1 MNQGCPWLHHEYWLE
16 GIAALRLDAVSAEY
30 SSRRR
35 QGRSLRTSWCCESRR
50 ARQTRAIRP
59 VPDPVRR
66 SEAMT
71 GLQLVSGKSPSRYY
85 VTRVKGENPCCRQRI
100 LLKIRAFQS
109 IGSSRQLAEELL

>member
-1 MNQGCPWLHHEYWLE
+1 
-16 GIAALRLDAVSAEY
+16 
-30 SSRRR
+30 
-35 QGRSLRTSWCCESRR
+35 
-50 ARQTRAIRP
+50 
-59 VPDPVRR
+59 
-66 SEAMT
+66 MT